1 MQQIQQNLRERG
13 WVNLD
18 TIKTGS
24 SSPSPRTQQR
34 EVGNVPRLARRPKAR
49 SSHKHTH
56 THTHTHTPGQPSLQ
70 GGGISMPE
78 VRSPQLS
85 KASVAQLSGIST
97 KSWAALHRDHTSS
110 ASQLHPAHSGPSP
123 LIGPSSPALT
133 PFSEG
138 SWDPASA
145 LAGRGG
151 ALEWE
156 GQERS
161 EAPLVNS
168 PTHRNLGIPPVQH

>member
-1 MQQIQQNLRERG
+1 
-13 WVNLD
+13 
-18 TIKTGS
+18 
-24 SSPSPRTQQR
+24 
-34 EVGNVPRLARRPKAR
+34 
-49 SSHKHTH
+49 
-56 THTHTHTPGQPSLQ
+56 
-70 GGGISMPE
+70 MPE

-97 KSWAALHRDHTSS
+97 KSWAALCRDHASS

-168 PTHRNLGIPPVQH
+168 STHRNLGIPWYTTEQRRQTQRLPSPNPMALPKAALA

>member
-1 MQQIQQNLRERG
+1 
-13 WVNLD
+13 
-18 TIKTGS
+18 
-24 SSPSPRTQQR
+24 
-34 EVGNVPRLARRPKAR
+34 
-49 SSHKHTH
+49 
-56 THTHTHTPGQPSLQ
+56 
-70 GGGISMPE
+70 MPE

-97 KSWAALHRDHTSS
+97 KSWAALCRDHTSS

-133 PFSEG
+133 PFSER

-168 PTHRNLGIPPVQH
+168 STHRNLGIPWYTTEQRRQTQKASLAKPYGSAQGSLGLELPCL